1 MVIPVLDDAA
11 ALAALLVE
19 LGDAPDEILVVDG
32 GSRDGSRA
40 VAAAAGARVL
50 CSPPGRGLQLA
61 EGARAARGD
70 LLWLL
75 HADSRLLA
83 PVERYLTLL
92 RAQRG
97 WGRFAVRLSPGTPL
111 LRLVA
116 AMMNLRSRVTR
127 ICTGDQGIFVHR
139 QALACIGGIPE
150 QPLMEDI
157 ELSRRLRR
165 AAGFQALALPLQTSA
180 RRWQERGVLR
190 TVLAMWWLRLRYWAG
205 ASPAAL
211 ARDYYGR

>member
-11 ALAALLVE
+11 ALAALLAE

-32 GSRDGSRA
+32 GSRDDSRA

-50 CSPPGRGLQLA
+50 RSPPGRGRQLA
-61 EGARAARGD
+61 EGARGARGD
-70 LLWLL
+70 ILWLL

-83 PVERYLTLL
+83 PAECYLTLL
-92 RAQRG
+92 RGQRG

-116 AMMNLRSRVTR
+116 AMMNLRSRATR

-139 QALACIGGIPE
+139 QALARIGGIPE

-180 RRWQERGVLR
+180 RRWHERGVLR